1 MKFEYHNELMEK
13 IWMKLNEIIG
23 IFWGKELYK
32 HLTLQNRNLKGKL
45 GLPALPDVDQA
56 IMGQHA
62 RLAWPTSKSC
72 EAEPTHARK
81 EVAWHGP

>member
-45 GLPALPDVDQA
+45 GLHQA
-56 IMGQHA
+56 IMGQHV
-62 RLAWPTSKSC
+62 RLAWPTSKLC
-72 EAEPTHARK
+72 QAEPTHQGKRWPGTAHRST
-81 EVAWHGP
+81 G